1 MAGRQFRPEQIIK
14 KLREAE
20 VLISKGSTIGQASRT
35 IRVTEQTFYHWR
47 REYGGMGVEQAR
59 RVRELEKENARLKGW
74 QPIFLWIMPA

>member
-1 MAGRQFRPEQIIK
+1 LAGRQFKPEQIIN

-20 VLISKGSTIGQASRT
+20 VLISKGSTIGQTSRS
-35 IRVTEQTFYHWR
+35 IRVTEQTYYHWR

-74 QPIFLWIMPA
+74 